1 MHYTSSFSD
10 FSLLQLRELL
20 INGPDAKH
28 HDNLQGTVF
37 EDTENSQEQ
46 SAFTQCFFFRAFRGG
61 NFPPPLSFE
70 FPPQTITNFVCF
82 LDIFHIFLSPQKQFP
97 PPKTTSLEKTLLLPT
112 DKMDIGVCLQTY
124 QSCSFGL
131 YYCVYL
137 LLCASLRLL
146 LQKM

>member
-1 MHYTSSFSD
+1 MVHAHYQSFSD

-46 SAFTQCFFFRAFRGG
+46 SAFAHRQNG
-61 NFPPPLSFE
+61 
-70 FPPQTITNFVCF
+70 
-82 LDIFHIFLSPQKQFP
+82 DW
-97 PPKTTSLEKTLLLPT
+97 
-112 DKMDIGVCLQTY
+112 CLQTY

-146 LQKM
+146 HLKM

>member
-1 MHYTSSFSD
+1 MTGIVHAHLKMVHALYQSFSD

-46 SAFTQCFFFRAFRGG
+46 SAFAHRQNG
-61 NFPPPLSFE
+61 
-70 FPPQTITNFVCF
+70 
-82 LDIFHIFLSPQKQFP
+82 DW
-97 PPKTTSLEKTLLLPT
+97 
-112 DKMDIGVCLQTY
+112 CLQTY

-131 YYCVYL
+131 YYFVYL

-146 LQKM
+146 HLKM

>member
-1 MHYTSSFSD
+1 MLYKATFSD
-10 FSLLQLRELL
+10 TVISERHTARDIHSNIIQKSNSGMSEST
-20 INGPDAKH
+20 NVH

-46 SAFTQCFFFRAFRGG
+46 SAFAHRQNGHWYF
-61 NFPPPLSFE
+61 
-70 FPPQTITNFVCF
+70 
-82 LDIFHIFLSPQKQFP
+82 
-97 PPKTTSLEKTLLLPT
+97 
-112 DKMDIGVCLQTY
+112 QTY

-146 LQKM
+146 YLKM

>member
-46 SAFTQCFFFRAFRGG
+46 SAFAHRQNGHCTCRHTRVA
-61 NFPPPLSFE
+61 L
-70 FPPQTITNFVCF
+70 
-82 LDIFHIFLSPQKQFP
+82 LDYI
-97 PPKTTSLEKTLLLPT
+97 
-112 DKMDIGVCLQTY
+112 
-124 QSCSFGL
+124 
-131 YYCVYL
+131 
-137 LLCASLRLL
+137 LLCICVPL
-146 LQKM
+146 

>member
-46 SAFTQCFFFRAFRGG
+46 SAFTV
-61 NFPPPLSFE
+61 FPP
-70 FPPQTITNFVCF
+70 
-82 LDIFHIFLSPQKQFP
+82 
-97 PPKTTSLEKTLLLPT
+97 